1 MPVFL
6 FYFFRY
12 VFFFLFE
19 LGVSCIHHVYFGL
32 HPSMLFLKY
41 TILIKKKKKKKKS
54 IKLNVKKTFVIFSSF
69 STLKLKIIKYA
80 FSNILEKKARQELG

>member
-1 MPVFL
+1 MYTSCVLWIAPL
-6 FYFFRY
+6 YAFFEIY
-12 VFFFLFE
+12 
-19 LGVSCIHHVYFGL
+19 
-32 HPSMLFLKY
+32 Y
-41 TILIKKKKKKKKS
+41 TYKKKKKKKKKHKKKLKKKILIIKKIYHIKS